1 MKIDHLFVQ
10 SFLGVVS
17 VDVDTR
23 QPVQLFCGPNGAGKS
38 SLRDAIALALTADL
52 GRVTLKKDSGQL
64 VREGDSSAICEARTA
79 DGDAWGVT
87 ITADGKISD
96 SMKGRPDDPALPYV
110 LDAQRFAQLSATD
123 RRAVLFG
130 LMDVKLDGPAVAQKL
145 ADRGCDAAKV
155 QRVLPMLRAG
165 FTAAADEARSQ
176 GTAAKGAWRA
186 ITGETYG
193 AVKAA
198 TWKAPAVVFS
208 PENMEAAQRS
218 LAAVDA
224 GIAQAQGSLGALES
238 VAKTVAEA
246 RSKLVGL
253 KDTAAQL
260 ARRQVKLQHDEKAL
274 KEAQDALDAAAAK
287 AGSAPRVGL
296 VHDLARSVH
305 ALLELGAVDRDSVVG
320 QDADNA
326 LQAYEEQHGSLNTAV
341 GDSTAQQRVPELTK
355 ARDLLAS
362 AVRNSMRDVRAS
374 EEAAGQVKLL
384 EEQIASAGRA
394 DTADLDIARQQ
405 LATAQAERKTNV
417 EALDKLRAAKA
428 AADGAAQKTAQA
440 AKHHADVEAWGRIA
454 AALAPDGIPAELLAA
469 ALGPINQRLE
479 QSSQD
484 AQWWQVR
491 IGEDMAITYGGRPYA
506 LISESEQWRC
516 DAMLAEA
523 VAQISGTRLLVL
535 DRFDVLDLPGRSDLI
550 AWLDVL
556 ADNGEIDTALIFGT
570 LKALPSG
577 LPATFGAH
585 WLQAGALVDA
595 EQQKEAA

>member
-10 SFLGVVS
+10 SFLGVFN
-17 VDVDTR
+17 VDVDTPQR
-23 QPVQLFCGPNGAGKS
+23 VQLFCGPNGAGKS
-38 SLRDAIALALTADL
+38 SVRDAIALALSADL
-52 GRVTLKKDSGQL
+52 GRVTLKKEAGQL

-87 ITADGKISD
+87 ITASGKITD

-123 RRAVLFG
+123 RRAFLFG
-130 LMDVKLDGPAVAQKL
+130 LMEVKLDGPAVAQKL
-145 ADRGCDAAKV
+145 ADRDCDATKV

-176 GTAAKGAWRA
+176 ATAAKGAWRA

-198 TWKAPAVVFS
+198 TWKAQAVVFS
-208 PENMEAAQRS
+208 GATMDAAQRS
-218 LAAVDA
+218 LAAIDV
-224 GIAQAQGSLGALES
+224 GIAQAQQDLGALEATGRA
-238 VAKTVAEA
+238 VADAQQ
-246 RSKLVGL
+246 KLVGVRE
-253 KDTAAQL
+253 TAAQL
-260 ARRQVKLQHDEKAL
+260 VRRQVKLQHDEKAL

-287 AGSAPRVGL
+287 AGSAPRLGL
-296 VHDLARSVH
+296 LHDLARSVH

-320 QDADNA
+320 QDAERA
-326 LQAYEEQHGSLNTAV
+326 LAAYQDQHGTLNAAV
-341 GDSTAQQRVPELTK
+341 GDTQAQQRVPELTK

-384 EEQIASAGRA
+384 QEQIDKAGKVDDMA
-394 DTADLDIARQQ
+394 LSEARKR
-405 LATAQAERKTNV
+405 LATALAERKTTV

-428 AADGAAQKTAQA
+428 AAEGADAKTAQA
-440 AKHHADVEAWGRIA
+440 AKHHADVEAWDRIA

-491 IGEDMAITYGGRPYA
+491 ISDDMAITYGGRPYA
-506 LISESEQWRC
+506 LISESEQWRT

-523 VAQISGTRLLVL
+523 IASQSGHRLLLL
-535 DRFDVLDLPGRSDLI
+535 DRFDVLDLQGRADLI

-556 ADNGEIDTALIFGT
+556 ADAGEVDSVFLFGT
-570 LKALPSG
+570 LKARPAG
-577 LPATFGAH
+577 LPDSIGVH
-585 WLQAGALVDA
+585 WIEGGTAAQPL
-595 EQQKEAA
+595 KEAA